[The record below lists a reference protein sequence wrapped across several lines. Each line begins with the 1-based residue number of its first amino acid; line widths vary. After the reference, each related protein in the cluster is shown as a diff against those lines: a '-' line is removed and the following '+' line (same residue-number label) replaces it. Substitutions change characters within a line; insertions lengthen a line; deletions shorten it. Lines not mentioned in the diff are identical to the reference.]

1 MTSDKAPPVFTL
13 PAALLSQGYSLR
25 PETED
30 DTVFLIQ
37 LFATTRV
44 EELARIPWSDDQK
57 WTFITQQFELQRL
70 HYKTYYA
77 DTSFDV
83 IEHEG
88 LPAGRFYL
96 QEVGQFRIIDIVLM
110 PEWRGRGVGTA
121 ILEALIETARARG
134 KDIDIFV
141 EKVNPALGLYRRLG
155 FKEFDDTGVYL
166 EMRWV
171 VDEAAAEAPPGTPDS

>member
-1 MTSDKAPPVFTL
+1 
-13 PAALLSQGYSLR
+13 
-25 PETED
+25 
-30 DTVFLIQ
+30 
-37 LFATTRV
+37 
-44 EELARIPWSDDQK
+44 
-57 WTFITQQFELQRL
+57 
-70 HYKTYYA
+70 
-77 DTSFDV
+77 
-83 IEHEG
+83 
-88 LPAGRFYL
+88 
-96 QEVGQFRIIDIVLM
+96 M

>member
-25 PETED
+25 PEAED

-70 HYKTYYA
+70 HYRTYYA

-83 IEHEG
+83 IEHNG

-110 PEWRGRGVGTA
+110 PEWRGKGVGTA
-121 ILEALIETARARG
+121 IVEALIETARARG

-141 EKVNPALGLYRRLG
+141 EKFNPALDWYRRLG
-155 FKEFDDTGVYL
+155 FREFDDTDVYL

-171 VDEAAAEAPPGTPDS
+171 VDEAAAQTPPGTADS